1 MDGIDGR
8 KHLVEETLD
17 HLDGNMGSK
26 PARIG
31 NGAYNQLQLDIY
43 GELLDAAYLY
53 NKHGAPISYDLWT
66 SLTPRHFE
74 RRAHMPEDA
83 KEAIGHG
90 VRAKRSKSGAVSFDV
105 LEPESTH
112 AAVQ

>member
-17 HLDGNMGSK
+17 HLDGYMGSK

-43 GELLDAAYLY
+43 GGLLDAA
-53 NKHGAPISYDLWT
+53 
-66 SLTPRHFE
+66 
-74 RRAHMPEDA
+74 
-83 KEAIGHG
+83 
-90 VRAKRSKSGAVSFDV
+90 
-105 LEPESTH
+105 
-112 AAVQ
+112 